1 MEKERYSEMFKPIKI
16 GNVELKNRLAMAP
29 VTTNFS
35 IAGYPTEEF
44 IAFLASRAKGGVG
57 LLVTPP
63 AVNLFPGSPT
73 HVLFP
78 LLSEKAHI
86 PLWNEVVET
95 IHAFGARAFGQVLV
109 GGVGR
114 QTAKGT
120 VSKAPSA
127 LPITRIPSENIPQK
141 SKDYEIRKGLPFL
154 WNRYS
159 DLPEPTELTIEEIRW
174 IEDAYAKTAR
184 LMKEAGFDGAELH
197 FAHGYLGDNFLSP
210 RTNLRTDAYGGS
222 LDNRTRIF
230 RNALI
235 KTRVQVGPD
244 FVIGVRLTGDE
255 HMVGGTTPE
264 DSSAIAKMGE
274 KCGLDYV
281 HITAGCW
288 EAVKWYVPEE
298 DGTMLPEAQLIK
310 ETVKIPVITPSIHK
324 PENVEKAI
332 SDGKT
337 DMVSLCRPLIADPE
351 WPNKVA
357 SGYEK
362 KIRKCIRCLGCLQR
376 TRRALG
382 LRCEVN
388 REVGQERYNS
398 KYYRLSAP
406 HWNEY
411 CLPE

>member
-1 MEKERYSEMFKPIKI
+1 MENRKYSVMFEAIKI
-16 GNVELKNRLAMAP
+16 GNVEMRNRLVMAP

-35 IAGYPTEEF
+35 TAGYLTEEF
-44 IAFLASRAKGGVG
+44 IAFLAARARGGAG

-78 LLSEKAHI
+78 LLSEKAHL
-86 PLWNEVVET
+86 PLWNEVVES
-95 IHAFGARAFGQVLV
+95 IHAFGAKAFGQILV

-114 QTAKGT
+114 QTVKGS
-120 VSKAPSA
+120 VSKAPSS
-127 LPITRIPSENIPQK
+127 LPIVRIPAENIPEK
-141 SKDYEIRKGLPFL
+141 AKEYENRKGLPSL
-154 WNRYS
+154 WDRYS
-159 DLPEPTELTIEEIRW
+159 DLPDPAELTLEEIRW

-184 LMKEAGFDGAELH
+184 LMKEAGFDGVELH

-210 RTNLRTDAYGGS
+210 RTNLRTDGYGGS
-222 LDNRTRIF
+222 LENRARIF

-244 FVIGVRLTGDE
+244 FVIGVRLTGNE
-255 HMVGGTTPE
+255 HMTGGTTIE
-264 DSSAIAKMGE
+264 DSCGVAKIGE
-274 KCGLDYV
+274 DVGLSYV
-281 HITAGCW
+281 HLTSGCW
-288 EAVKWYVPEE
+288 ESVKWYVPEE
-298 DGTMLPEAQLIK
+298 DNTMLPEAEAMKAAL
-310 ETVKIPVITPSIHK
+310 KIPVITPAIHK
-324 PENVEKAI
+324 PANVEQALKE
-332 SDGKT
+332 GKT

-357 SGYEK
+357 KGEEN

-398 KYYRLSAP
+398 NYQRLSAP
-406 HWNEY
+406 NWKEY
-411 CLPE
+411 CLPQ

>member
-1 MEKERYSEMFKPIKI
+1 MEKGRYTEMFKPMKI
-16 GNVELKNRLAMAP
+16 GNVDLKNRLAMAP

-35 IAGYPTEEF
+35 MAGYPTEEF
-44 IAFLASRAKGGVG
+44 IAFLAARAKGGVG

-78 LLSEKAHI
+78 LLTEKAHL
-86 PLWNEVVET
+86 PVWNEVVET
-95 IHAFGARAFGQVLV
+95 IHAFGAKAFGQVLV

-127 LPITRIPSENIPQK
+127 LPIIEIPAENTPRK
-141 SKDYEIRKGLPFL
+141 AREYEIRKGLPCL
-154 WNRYS
+154 WDRYR
-159 DLPEPTELTIEEIRW
+159 DLPDPVEMTIDEIKW
-174 IEDAYAKTAR
+174 VEDAYAKTSR

-210 RTNLRTDAYGGS
+210 RTNLRADAYGGG
-222 LDNRTRIF
+222 LENRARIF

-235 KTRVQVGPD
+235 KTRAQVGPD

-255 HMVGGTTPE
+255 HMPGGTTQE
-264 DSSAIAKMGE
+264 DSVRIAKIGE
-274 KCGLDYV
+274 ENGLSYV
-281 HITAGCW
+281 HITSGCW

-298 DGTMLPEAQLIK
+298 DGTMLPEAEFIK
-310 ETVKIPVITPSIHK
+310 QTVKIPVITPAIHK
-324 PENVEKAI
+324 PENVESAI
-332 SDGKT
+332 REGKT
-337 DMVSLCRPLIADPE
+337 DMVSLCRPLIAEPE
-351 WPNKVA
+351 WANKVA
-357 SGYEK
+357 AGQEK

-388 REVGQERYNS
+388 REVGQERYNP
-398 KYYRLSAP
+398 KNHRLSAP
-406 HWNEY
+406 GWKEY
-411 CLPE
+411 CLPS

>member
-1 MEKERYSEMFKPIKI
+1 MGETKYPEMFKPIKI
-16 GNVELKNRLAMAP
+16 GSVELKNRLAMAP
-29 VTTNFS
+29 VTTNFAM
-35 IAGYPTEEF
+35 AGYPTEEF
-44 IAFLASRAKGGVG
+44 VAFLGARARGGAG

-78 LLSEKAHI
+78 LLSEKAHL
-86 PLWNEVVET
+86 PVWNEVVET

-127 LPITRIPSENIPQK
+127 LPVVRIAPENIPQK
-141 SKDYEIRKGLPFL
+141 SKDYEIRKGLPSL
-154 WNRYS
+154 WERYN
-159 DLPEPTELTIEEIRW
+159 DLPEPVELNLDEIKW
-174 IEDAYAKTAR
+174 IEDAYAKTSR
-184 LMKEAGFDGAELH
+184 LLKEAGFDGAELH

-210 RTNLRTDAYGGS
+210 RTNLRADAYGGS
-222 LDNRTRIF
+222 LENRARIL

-235 KTRVQVGPD
+235 KTRVQVGAD
-244 FVIGVRLTGDE
+244 FAIGVRLTGDE

-264 DSSAIAKMGE
+264 DAARIAKIGE
-274 KCGLDYV
+274 DCGLDYV
-281 HITAGCW
+281 HITSGCW

-298 DGTMLPEAQLIK
+298 DGTMLPEAQYIK
-310 ETVKIPVITPSIHK
+310 QEVKIPVITPSIHK
-324 PENVEKAI
+324 PANAEKAI
-332 SDGKT
+332 KQGKT
-337 DMVSLCRPLIADPE
+337 DMVSLCRPLIVDPE

-357 SGYEK
+357 GGQEN
-362 KIRKCIRCLGCLQR
+362 KIKKCIRCLGCLQR

-398 KYYRLSAP
+398 KYHRSAAP
-406 HWNEY
+406 HWKAY
-411 CLPE
+411 CLPK